1 MPVVNLAAPLGEE
14 VQLSEFG
21 VTWQTGHISSVVSR
35 EDSVYSS
42 VIIHI
47 LTVVS
52 YLQVAYGPEAIMS
65 WRPFSPI

>member
-35 EDSVYSS
+35 EDSVYSY
-42 VIIHI
+42 VTIHI
-47 LTVVS
+47 L
-52 YLQVAYGPEAIMS
+52 
-65 WRPFSPI
+65 